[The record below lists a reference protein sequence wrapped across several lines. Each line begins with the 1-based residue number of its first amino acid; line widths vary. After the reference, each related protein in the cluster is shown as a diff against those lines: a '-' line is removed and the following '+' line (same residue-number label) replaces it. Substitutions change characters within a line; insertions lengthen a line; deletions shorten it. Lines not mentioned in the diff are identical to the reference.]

1 MYVEMKKLL
10 KYNTLVIIILFSG
23 MAWAS
28 PPVKI
33 ALLVN
38 GKKEQ
43 AIEYTALQKFF
54 DARQAEYTV
63 QKITFDE
70 VLNNKSKLD
79 DYQVLWY
86 HRPDTLEV
94 SSSEIKLKDAVKSYL
109 SKGGKMMLT
118 LDAVKLLNAWEI
130 EKTPVEVKHR
140 TVVDEGF
147 GRKLG
152 FHGFRTHPLFSKMH
166 GGAYIWQAKEDLTLR
181 TLGFFDKNLPT
192 AKDSKIIGIDWAYIT
207 YDDKN
212 KLLWE
217 TPYGKGKILAI
228 GAYTYYAP
236 ENFNTIDLE
245 QFTDNC
251 IGYLTSKFDQ
261 EKQYFWSYNEA
272 KIEKNTKK
280 IQDVRINTSKTW
292 NLDFSPLSLSRNAT
306 NNYFDL
312 AGKHSVLMGK
322 EKSGIE
328 EIWTHPVMSVR
339 DFSVGVKITASDS
352 ICWLK
357 NITPKFEV
365 HPEAIIR
372 TYELPNG
379 THLKEIITTNV
390 NEPASIVHY
399 QWDNPNAIDNLVYTV
414 KSNLR
419 YMWPY
424 DEGALGSLNYVW
436 SEKNNTII
444 VADKKEEF
452 VSVIGSNAKSKL
464 LAGGQF
470 DGFKLNNQKWEGV
483 STTKLQTA
491 FLVAAEVKNT
501 TAVDICFASG
511 NGGISNTLIDYKTNI
526 NNGENILIQAK
537 DYYETLLKNVVAI
550 NTPDAEFNEGYKM
563 AILGASKFKVE
574 TPEIGTSLMAG
585 YSTTARGWNGSQK
598 VSGRPGYAWYFGRDA
613 EWASLAAINYGD
625 FDIVKHVLETFIK
638 FQNVDGKIYHEL
650 TSSGS
655 VHYDASDSTPLFVV
669 LFAQYLHYTGDV
681 EFVRSNWNAIQ
692 KAMAF
697 CYSTDTDGDGLI
709 EISNVGH
716 GWLEGGKLF
725 GAHTEFYLSGIWAA
739 ALKDAAYIAK
749 SLGEETTAQQYLT
762 DYQKTSKSVEEFW
775 SKDNYYNYGKYKDG
789 SFTKDLIILTTVP
802 VYLNVLDKERAKTMT
817 RAFASNSFSAD
828 WGMRMISN
836 QNPLYDAGSYHFGS
850 VWPLFT
856 GWTSLAEYQTGRYN
870 QGFTNIM
877 NNLLNYKD
885 FSLGNAVEVM
895 NGETYRTS
903 GVTSHQCWSE
913 TMVLQPVF
921 EGMLGYHPDAIK
933 NTVSFSP
940 RLPFDW
946 QWFEATNIKF
956 GKSNFGF
963 KFRKESGTTWVY
975 NFITTQKFQLD
986 FMPSLPL
993 GSKIDHIAVNGK
1005 NVDFTILDNSEYL
1018 DIKLKQ
1024 NLTITTKTEIKIV
1037 LAKTGTSTLASY
1049 GKPEFMA
1056 ESKGFRIL
1064 KQQLDGKTFKI
1075 DLEGKSGNTY
1085 QFKLLLEKDPVS
1097 CSGAELIQKT
1107 ADGFALFQVEFP
1119 KGTEKYQ
1126 QKTIQIKL

>member
-1 MYVEMKKLL
+1 MKKIL
-10 KYNTLVIIILFSG
+10 KYSALIITILFSG

-28 PPVKI
+28 PPVKV

-43 AIEYTALQKFF
+43 AVEYTALQKFF
-54 DARQAEYTV
+54 DSHKANYTV
-63 QKITFDE
+63 QKIKLDE
-70 VLNNKSKLD
+70 VAKNKSKLN
-79 DYQVLWY
+79 DYQIVWY

-94 SSSEIKLKDAVKSYL
+94 SASETKIKEAVKSYL
-109 SKGGKMMLT
+109 TQGGKMILT
-118 LDAVKLLNAWEI
+118 LDAVKLLNSWEI

-152 FHGFRTHPLFSKMH
+152 FHGFRTHPLFTEMH
-166 GGAYIWQAKEDLTLR
+166 GGAYIWQAKEDLTAR
-181 TLGFFDKNLPT
+181 TLGFFNKNIPT
-192 AKDSKIIGIDWAYIT
+192 AKGSKVIGIDWAYIT

-217 TPYGKGKILAI
+217 TPFGKGKVLAI
-228 GAYTYYAP
+228 GAYAYYAS
-236 ENFNTIDLE
+236 ENFNAIELE
-245 QFTDNC
+245 KFTANC
-251 IGYLTSKFDQ
+251 LNYLSGKFDK
-261 EKQYFWSYNEA
+261 EKQYFWSYEES
-272 KIEKNTKK
+272 KIEKNNKPVEDIKVNPSTVWKP
-280 IQDVRINTSKTW
+280 N
-292 NLDFSPLSLSRNAT
+292 FSALSLSRNAT
-306 NNYFDL
+306 NNYFDI

-322 EKSGIE
+322 EKAGIE

-339 DFSVGVKITASDS
+339 DFSVGVKTATSDT

-365 HPEAIIR
+365 HPEAVIR
-372 TYELPNG
+372 TYKLPNG
-379 THLKEIITTNV
+379 TELKEIITTNI
-390 NEPASIVHY
+390 NKPASIVHY
-399 QWDNPNAIDNLVYTV
+399 QWDKNGNIDNLVYSV

-424 DEGALGSLNYVW
+424 DEGALGSLNYTF
-436 SEKNNTII
+436 SEKNHTII
-444 VADKKEEF
+444 VSDQKEEF
-452 VSVIGSNAKSKL
+452 VSVIGSNATGKL
-464 LAGGQF
+464 LLGGQF
-470 DGFKLNNQKWEGV
+470 DGFKFINQKWETIP
-483 STTKLQTA
+483 TTKLQTA
-491 FLVAAEVKNT
+491 FLVTNDVKNSSSI
-501 TAVDICFASG
+501 DICFASG
-511 NGGISNTLIDYKTNI
+511 NEGIAKTLTEYKNNI
-526 NNGENILIQAK
+526 NDAENVLNQAK
-537 DYYETLLKNVVAI
+537 SYYETLLKSVVNI
-550 NTPDAEFNEGYKM
+550 NTPDADFNEGYKM

-585 YSTTARGWNGSQK
+585 YSTTARGWDGSQK

-613 EWASLAAINYGD
+613 EWASLASINYGD
-625 FDIVKHVLETFIK
+625 FDIVKQVLKTFIK

-655 VHYDASDSTPLFVV
+655 VHYDASDSTPLFVI
-669 LFAQYLHYTGDV
+669 LFAQYLRYTGDI
-681 EFVRSNWNAIQ
+681 EFVRSNWGAIQ
-692 KAMAF
+692 KAMDF

-725 GAHTEFYLSGIWAA
+725 GAHTEFYLSGIWAK
-739 ALKDAAYIAK
+739 ALQDAGYIAK
-749 SLGEETTAQQYLT
+749 EIGKETLSQKYLT
-762 DYQKTSKSVEEFW
+762 DYKKTQQSVEEFW
-775 SKDNYYNYGKYKDG
+775 NKDNYYNYGKYRDG

-802 VYLNVLDKERAKTMT
+802 VYFNVLDKERSKTMT
-817 RAFASNSFSAD
+817 ESFASNLYASD

-836 QNPLYDAGSYHFGS
+836 KSPLYDAGSYHFGS

-921 EGMLGYHPDAIK
+921 EGMLGYRPDALK
-933 NTVSFSP
+933 NTATLAP

-946 QWFEATNIKF
+946 DSFEASNIKF
-956 GKSNFGF
+956 GKNSFDF
-963 KFRKESGTTWVY
+963 KFKRQSGTEWVY
-975 NFITTQKFQLD
+975 NFNSAQNFQLN
-986 FMPSLPL
+986 FQPTLPL
-993 GSKIDHIAVNGK
+993 GSKIDHISVNGK
-1005 NVDFTILDNSEYL
+1005 NVPYTIMDNNEYL
-1018 DIKLKQ
+1018 DVKL
-1024 NLTITTKTEIKIV
+1024 NETLAVNSNTEIKIV
-1037 LAKTGTSTLASY
+1037 LQKTGLSTLASY

-1064 KQQLDGKTFKI
+1064 KQQLNGSVFKI

-1085 QFKLLLEKDPVS
+1085 TFKLLLDRNPAS
-1097 CSGAELIQKT
+1097 CSGVEFVKKT
-1107 ADGFALFQVEFP
+1107 ADGFALFKVEFP
-1119 KGTEKYQ
+1119 ADKEKYQ
-1126 QKTIQIKL
+1126 KKTIQINMN